1 MEAVHLSSRIKGTAL
16 KPAPFTLHRP
26 TTLNEAVILLASLAD
41 EDVRIIAGGQSL
53 VPMMAFRLAR
63 PGHLIDLNSVGG
75 LAQISDGADALEIGA
90 LVRHN
95 DIAKAKQGGVT
106 LSVLQAVMPN
116 IAHHP
121 IRTRGTVCGSLAHA
135 DPASEW
141 CLSAAT
147 LDAVMV
153 AQSAKGE
160 RQIAARDWFQGAMT
174 TTLNADEVLRAV
186 RFPQLPKGTRFAFR
200 EFSRR
205 SGDFAIAATLV
216 CFELKDGRMTH
227 ARIGIGGAEDHP
239 RRIAEAEA
247 LLNGAAPSSDL
258 FSKAGTAVAAAL
270 DPMEDQSTNAAY
282 RRDLAAALVERALA
296 EAAA

>member
-1 MEAVHLSSRIKGTAL
+1 M

-26 TTLNEAVILLASLAD
+26 STLDEAVSLLASLAD

-63 PGHLIDLNSVGG
+63 PGHLIDLNAVGG
-75 LAQISDGADALEIGA
+75 LAQISDSADVLEIGA

-95 DIAKAKQGGVT
+95 DIAKAQRAGVT
-106 LSVLQAVMPN
+106 LAILQAVMPN

-121 IRTRGTVCGSLAHA
+121 IRTRGTFCGSLAHA

-153 AQSAKGE
+153 ARSAKGD
-160 RQIAARDWFQGAMT
+160 RQIMARDWFQGAMVT
-174 TTLNADEVLRAV
+174 ALQGDEVLRAV

-216 CFELKDGRMTH
+216 CFELKDGRMAN

-239 RRIAEAEA
+239 RRMAEAEA
-247 LLNGAAPSSDL
+247 VLDGAAPSAEI
-258 FSKAGTAVAAAL
+258 FARAGAAVAAAL
-270 DPMEDQSTNAAY
+270 DPMEDQSTNATY

>member
-1 MEAVHLSSRIKGTAL
+1 M
-16 KPAPFTLHRP
+16 KPAPFSLHRP
-26 TTLNEAVILLASLAD
+26 KTLGEAVSLLASLAD

-63 PGHLIDLNSVGG
+63 PGHLIDLNCVAG
-75 LAQISDGADALEIGA
+75 LAEIKDRADALEIGA

-95 DIAKAKQGGVT
+95 DIAKAKQGGTT
-106 LSVLQAVMPN
+106 LAILQAVMPN

-121 IRTRGTVCGSLAHA
+121 IRTRGTFCGSLAHA

-147 LDAVMV
+147 LDAVLV

-160 RQIAARDWFQGAMT
+160 RQIAARDWFMGAMT
-174 TTLNADEVLRAV
+174 TAINADEVLRAV

-205 SGDFAIAATLV
+205 LGDFAIAATLV
-216 CFELKDGRMTH
+216 CFELVDGRIAN
-227 ARIGIGGAEDHP
+227 ARIGIGGAEGHP
-239 RRIAEAEA
+239 RRITEGEAV
-247 LLNGAAPSSDL
+247 LNGAVPGQDL
-258 FSKAGTAVAAAL
+258 FSKAGAAVAAAL

-282 RRDLAAALVERALA
+282 RRDLAAELLERALA